1 MLNYFEHHFYFRYK
15 DKIILHYQAPD
26 LIVNKPAIDTFE
38 WFEQKPM
45 TAENWDY
52 VLEMIFNIFFLDKPC
67 IKYRGRTYKGFKKF
81 FAAHP
86 DAQVIV
92 AEEYGV
98 PMNLNLQMVFNHPDI
113 DEALA
118 LLRDHLTGFSLD
130 KLAPVDYNKVIEWD
144 RKASEDENDSSTV

>member
-26 LIVNKPAIDTFE
+26 LIVDKPARDTFE

-45 TAENWDY
+45 TAENWSY
-52 VLEMIFNIFFLDKPC
+52 VLEMIFAIFFLEEPS
-67 IKYRGRTYKGFKKF
+67 IKYHGKNYKGFTKF
-81 FAAHP
+81 FNAYP
-86 DAQVIV
+86 DAQIIV
-92 AEEYGV
+92 AEEYGI
-98 PMNLNLQMVFNHPDI
+98 PMNLNLQKIFDYPEI

-118 LLRDHLTGFSLD
+118 LLKDHLTNLSFD
-130 KLAPVDYNKVIEWD
+130 KLVPRDYNKIIEWD